1 MNRLQLLLIMIFS
14 FLLSSCSKYSFVA
27 IRDTGKI
34 IRFGLKDERLTKKE
48 IITYNYERHPFVLH
62 SNRILLPC
70 VIDGTADTLFF
81 DTGCSGSLQE
91 HVSSPDSFP
100 MKPVLTQSAITF
112 SRTIWKK
119 TGLSVH
125 TVETPWVAIKNHV
138 CMVSCN
144 NFQTKE
150 YCTGKSKMDY
160 RMVGLQMLPNYYQT
174 LCLNFSD
181 STIQILDSN
190 TIYDTTGYYRVPAL
204 FCSRDGAQYYSIPRI
219 TLKIDS
225 LDVDFLFDTG
235 ADICLALKE
244 YATHAKENDI
254 ACVGK
259 IGRDASG
266 IVIDTTFLQSA
277 HIHTFGND
285 TDSVWICYMQNLSLN
300 VIGLEFISCY
310 DWIIDRNQKKM
321 FAKRVAYKNCN
332 IHEMSLYGVEADND
346 TTLMITRTPYPNS
359 NGYPIGSIISTV
371 NGEKVS
377 RDNICEMKRFL
388 SSTVD
393 WSKLE
398 ITIKRFD
405 NE

>member
-1 MNRLQLLLIMIFS
+1 MIFS

-34 IRFGLKDERLTKKE
+34 IRFGLKDERLTKKK

-150 YCTGKSKMDY
+150 YCTGKKQN
-160 RMVGLQMLPNYYQT
+160 GL
-174 LCLNFSD
+174 
-181 STIQILDSN
+181 
-190 TIYDTTGYYRVPAL
+190 
-204 FCSRDGAQYYSIPRI
+204 
-219 TLKIDS
+219 
-225 LDVDFLFDTG
+225 
-235 ADICLALKE
+235 
-244 YATHAKENDI
+244 
-254 ACVGK
+254 
-259 IGRDASG
+259 
-266 IVIDTTFLQSA
+266 
-277 HIHTFGND
+277 
-285 TDSVWICYMQNLSLN
+285 
-300 VIGLEFISCY
+300 
-310 DWIIDRNQKKM
+310 
-321 FAKRVAYKNCN
+321 
-332 IHEMSLYGVEADND
+332 
-346 TTLMITRTPYPNS
+346 
-359 NGYPIGSIISTV
+359 
-371 NGEKVS
+371 
-377 RDNICEMKRFL
+377 
-388 SSTVD
+388 
-393 WSKLE
+393 
-398 ITIKRFD
+398 
-405 NE
+405 

>member
-1 MNRLQLLLIMIFS
+1 
-14 FLLSSCSKYSFVA
+14 
-27 IRDTGKI
+27 
-34 IRFGLKDERLTKKE
+34 
-48 IITYNYERHPFVLH
+48 
-62 SNRILLPC
+62 
-70 VIDGTADTLFF
+70 
-81 DTGCSGSLQE
+81 
-91 HVSSPDSFP
+91 
-100 MKPVLTQSAITF
+100 
-112 SRTIWKK
+112 
-119 TGLSVH
+119 
-125 TVETPWVAIKNHV
+125 
-138 CMVSCN
+138 
-144 NFQTKE
+144 
-150 YCTGKSKMDY
+150 MDY

-204 FCSRDGAQYYSIPRI
+204 FCSRDGAQHYSIPRI

-225 LDVDFLFDTG
+225 MDVDFLFDTG
-235 ADICLALKE
+235 ADICLAVKGH
-244 YATHAKENDI
+244 ASHAKENDI
-254 ACVGK
+254 ACTGK

-371 NGEKVS
+371 NGEKDS